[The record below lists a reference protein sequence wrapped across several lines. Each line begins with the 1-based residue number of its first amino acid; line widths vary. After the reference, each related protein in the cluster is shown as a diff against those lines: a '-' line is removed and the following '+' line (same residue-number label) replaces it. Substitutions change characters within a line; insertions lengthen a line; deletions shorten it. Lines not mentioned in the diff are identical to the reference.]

1 MLFIL
6 LIKTTT
12 IISKKK
18 CPKLVV
24 TVPGYGGQ
32 NVFKPGTGTEGAMY
46 LLFSGVYVLL
56 IGPQQC
62 NSPSAKCPSPGFPHQ
77 SPPFPLDVLAPSHS
91 TTHLG
96 DPLGALPDLSLPTP
110 GPPSLTTFPVSD
122 LRDGAHRLLTPGPDS
137 CPPVRLI
144 LPSTYRL
151 KIGEDFG
158 AAASP
163 RSAQTQRPSAPLPVG
178 ERLPPRV
185 RRRPGTTGGG
195 AEAGPTT
202 APRGARR
209 ARGGASGG

>member
-1 MLFIL
+1 
-6 LIKTTT
+6 
-12 IISKKK
+12 
-18 CPKLVV
+18 
-24 TVPGYGGQ
+24 
-32 NVFKPGTGTEGAMY
+32 MY

-195 AEAGPTT
+195 GGGGGADDGSEGREAGAGRGLGWLTSS
-202 APRGARR
+202 AAAGPRGQNR
-209 ARGGASGG
+209 